1 VGVVNEAWA
10 RIEAW
15 LERHAPASAAVLA
28 PLADPAE
35 IAAAQVT
42 LGLAFPA
49 ELVESLRRHNGLL
62 EWANILPENPPLS
75 VAGIVEHRQMCM
87 DVAEGIDGLTPARP
101 GDEPWWHELW
111 LPFAGSD
118 GDSQVIDLRPG
129 PEYGRLGWAIH
140 DNGGY
145 FDGAWPTLG
154 AYLTEAAEALVI
166 GSGVNGWYPY
176 LTVDGELWWSTAN
189 QTELNGE
196 PLWPAPTG

>member
-1 VGVVNEAWA
+1 MGVTEAWA

-15 LERHAPASAAVLA
+15 MERHAPASAATLA
-28 PLADPAE
+28 PPADPAE

-49 ELVESLRRHNGLL
+49 ELVASLRRHNGLL
-62 EWANILPENPPLS
+62 EWANVLPEHPPLS

-87 DVAEGIDGLTPARP
+87 DVADGLAPARP

-129 PEYGRLGWAIH
+129 PECGRLGWAVH
-140 DNGGY
+140 DSGGW

-154 AYLTEAAEALVI
+154 AYLTEAADALVN
-166 GSGVNGWYPY
+166 GTGVNGWHPY

-196 PLWPAPTG
+196 PLRPAPTG